1 MVAALLTIW
10 RKTSMCTL
18 HMKTVN
24 CNFFSGT
31 FLSVWD
37 PNLLFTFSTFSL
49 LRFFWFL
56 ERLRTYFLSWFP
68 MTISQAPLFAWK
80 QELSTIVVSIS
91 PFLLLQ
97 VRLMFSTCFLIFL
110 SLILFGNQ
118 IRFLKFH
125 FLSILDIF
133 QILVSLLDIK
143 QALAVYFKGILMI
156 KFFHFQKF
164 LILFFKI
171 DIEKNLLLVE
181 VGTFQYFQDYHFI
194 MFLQHLKNHLAAQG

>member
-1 MVAALLTIW
+1 
-10 RKTSMCTL
+10 
-18 HMKTVN
+18 
-24 CNFFSGT
+24 
-31 FLSVWD
+31 
-37 PNLLFTFSTFSL
+37 
-49 LRFFWFL
+49 
-56 ERLRTYFLSWFP
+56 
-68 MTISQAPLFAWK
+68 MTI
-80 QELSTIVVSIS
+80 EVSIS

-110 SLILFGNQ
+110 SLILFGNR

-133 QILVSLLDIK
+133 QILVSLLHIK
-143 QALAVYFKGILMI
+143 QALSVYWKGILMI
-156 KFFHFQKF
+156 KFFRFQKF